1 MMEEFYGDDLDNMVE
16 RHLDEDNDENPEQ
29 EEENKEENDE
39 KRIVP
44 VKIRVKKP
52 QPKLNP
58 ERLKGP
64 RGLSVLPTWF
74 EGIQLKGKGYESED
88 LNVVMNRLEQWT
100 HRLFP
105 RYTFDDTI
113 DKLEKLGKK
122 NEMKVILKRI
132 RLDLDDGDFVTQSED
147 YNEAE
152 LPPPKEDIFD
162 RIANTPDIFPVTS
175 TPTVD
180 HTLSNYVYK

>member
-58 ERLKGP
+58 ER
-64 RGLSVLPTWF
+64 
-74 EGIQLKGKGYESED
+74 
-88 LNVVMNRLEQWT
+88 
-100 HRLFP
+100 
-105 RYTFDDTI
+105 
-113 DKLEKLGKK
+113 
-122 NEMKVILKRI
+122 
-132 RLDLDDGDFVTQSED
+132 
-147 YNEAE
+147 
-152 LPPPKEDIFD
+152 
-162 RIANTPDIFPVTS
+162 
-175 TPTVD
+175 
-180 HTLSNYVYK
+180 